1 MACAASL
8 AVQNVIE
15 EENLLENICIQGSY
29 LGLSVTI
36 HFECEHK
43 VFKQSMI
50 IMIGKLL
57 QERLTGPNSLALPYT
72 FDVRGGG
79 GFWAVEF
86 DFSSSDNIPEVD
98 FKGQSFAMLVQARA
112 LENGL
117 IVMGMVGGANLE
129 GTKGDHIILA
139 PAYNVTK
146 EEIEKIVDI
155 FVNSVEEILREFGV
169 Q

>member
-1 MACAASL
+1 ML
-8 AVQNVIE
+8 
-15 EENLLENICIQGSY
+15 
-29 LGLSVTI
+29 
-36 HFECEHK
+36 
-43 VFKQSMI
+43 
-50 IMIGKLL
+50 GKLL

-86 DFSSSDNIPEVD
+86 DFSSGHMVY

-112 LENGL
+112 LQNGL

-129 GTKGDHIILA
+129 GTKGDHIIFA

-155 FVNSVEEILREFGV
+155 FVVSVEEILSESGV
-169 Q
+169 QQK

>member
-15 EENLLENICIQGSY
+15 EENLLENIRTQGEF
-29 LGLSVTI
+29 L
-36 HFECEHK
+36 
-43 VFKQSMI
+43 
-50 IMIGKLL
+50 GKLL

-86 DFSSSDNIPEVD
+86 DFSNNALD
-98 FKGQSFAMLVQARA
+98 FKGDSFAMLVQARA
-112 LENGL
+112 LQNGL

-129 GTKGDHIILA
+129 GTKGDHIIFA

-146 EEIEKIVDI
+146 EEIKKIVDI
-155 FVNSVEEILREFGV
+155 FVISVEEILRESGV
-169 Q
+169 E

>member
-1 MACAASL
+1 M
-8 AVQNVIE
+8 Q
-15 EENLLENICIQGSY
+15 
-29 LGLSVTI
+29 
-36 HFECEHK
+36 
-43 VFKQSMI
+43 KQSL
-50 IMIGKLL
+50 MIGKLL

-86 DFSSSDNIPEVD
+86 DFSSDHMVD

-112 LENGL
+112 LQNGL

-129 GTKGDHIILA
+129 GTKGDHIIFA

-155 FVNSVEEILREFGV
+155 FVVSVEEILSESGV
-169 Q
+169 QQK

>member
-1 MACAASL
+1 MT
-8 AVQNVIE
+8 E
-15 EENLLENICIQGSY
+15 
-29 LGLSVTI
+29 
-36 HFECEHK
+36 
-43 VFKQSMI
+43 
-50 IMIGKLL
+50 
-57 QERLTGPNSLALPYT
+57 PNSLALPYT

-86 DFSSSDNIPEVD
+86 DFGSDHMVD

-112 LENGL
+112 LQNGL

-139 PAYNVTK
+139 PAYNVTQ

-155 FVNSVEEILREFGV
+155 FVLSVEEILSESGV
-169 Q
+169 A

>member
-1 MACAASL
+1 MVC
-8 AVQNVIE
+8 
-15 EENLLENICIQGSY
+15 LLNIHMNAIV
-29 LGLSVTI
+29 L
-36 HFECEHK
+36 
-43 VFKQSMI
+43 KQFV
-50 IMIGKLL
+50 IGKLL
-57 QERLTGPNSLALPYT
+57 EERLTGPNSLALPYT

-86 DFSSSDNIPEVD
+86 DFNSENNNID
-98 FKGQSFAMLVQARA
+98 FKGQSFAMLVQAQS
-112 LENGL
+112 LQNGL

-146 EEIEKIVDI
+146 EEIEKIVEI
-155 FVNSVEEILREFGV
+155 FVESVEEILREFGV

>member
-1 MACAASL
+1 M
-8 AVQNVIE
+8 
-15 EENLLENICIQGSY
+15 
-29 LGLSVTI
+29 
-36 HFECEHK
+36 
-43 VFKQSMI
+43 FKQPLI
-50 IMIGKLL
+50 IGKLL
-57 QERLTGPNSLALPYT
+57 EERLTGPNSLALPYT

-86 DFSSSDNIPEVD
+86 DFSSDKNNKFFVD

>member
-1 MACAASL
+1 M
-8 AVQNVIE
+8 
-15 EENLLENICIQGSY
+15 
-29 LGLSVTI
+29 
-36 HFECEHK
+36 
-43 VFKQSMI
+43 
-50 IMIGKLL
+50 
-57 QERLTGPNSLALPYT
+57 ALPYT

-86 DFSSSDNIPEVD
+86 DFSSDKNNKFFVD

>member
-15 EENLLENICIQGSY
+15 EENLLENIRIQGAY
-29 LGLSVTI
+29 LGLSVKYSLSGTTMY
-36 HFECEHK
+36 
-43 VFKQSMI
+43 KQSL
-50 IMIGKLL
+50 IGKLL
-57 QERLTGPNSLALPYT
+57 QERFTGPNALASPYT

-86 DFSSSDNIPEVD
+86 DFSSDIVVD
-98 FKGQSFAMLVQARA
+98 FKGESFAMLVQARA
-112 LENGL
+112 LQNGL
-117 IVMGMVGGANLE
+117 IVVGMVGGANLE

-139 PAYNVTK
+139 PAYNITK

-155 FVNSVEEILREFGV
+155 FVNSVEEILRESGV

>member
-1 MACAASL
+1 M

-15 EENLLENICIQGSY
+15 EENLLENIRVQGSY
-29 LGLSVTI
+29 LGLSVKHSLSETI
-36 HFECEHK
+36 
-43 VFKQSMI
+43 VYKQSL
-50 IMIGKLL
+50 IGKLL
-57 QERLTGPNSLALPYT
+57 QDRFSGQNSLASPYT

-86 DFSSSDNIPEVD
+86 DFSGDKIVD
-98 FKGQSFAMLVQARA
+98 FKGESFAMLVQARA
-112 LENGL
+112 LQKGL

-155 FVNSVEEILREFGV
+155 FVNSAEEILSESGV
-169 Q
+169 H

>member
-1 MACAASL
+1 MNAIVL
-8 AVQNVIE
+8 
-15 EENLLENICIQGSY
+15 
-29 LGLSVTI
+29 
-36 HFECEHK
+36 
-43 VFKQSMI
+43 KQFL
-50 IMIGKLL
+50 IGKLL
-57 QERLTGPNSLALPYT
+57 EERLTGPNSLALPYT

-86 DFSSSDNIPEVD
+86 DFNSENNNID
-98 FKGQSFAMLVQARA
+98 FKGQSFAMLVQAQS
-112 LENGL
+112 LQNGL

-155 FVNSVEEILREFGV
+155 FVESVEEILREFGV

>member
-1 MACAASL
+1 M
-8 AVQNVIE
+8 
-15 EENLLENICIQGSY
+15 
-29 LGLSVTI
+29 
-36 HFECEHK
+36 
-43 VFKQSMI
+43 
-50 IMIGKLL
+50 
-57 QERLTGPNSLALPYT
+57 
-72 FDVRGGG
+72 
-79 GFWAVEF
+79 
-86 DFSSSDNIPEVD
+86 PEVN

-129 GTKGDHIILA
+129 GTKGDHIIFA

-169 Q
+169 AT

>member
-15 EENLLENICIQGSY
+15 EENLLENIRIQGAY
-29 LGLSVTI
+29 LGLSVK
-36 HFECEHK
+36 HPFESEHK
-43 VFKQSMI
+43 VFKHSLI
-50 IMIGKLL
+50 IGRLL

-86 DFSSSDNIPEVD
+86 DFSTGNNNDVVVD
-98 FKGQSFAMLVQARA
+98 FGDQSFAMLVQARA
-112 LENGL
+112 LQNGL